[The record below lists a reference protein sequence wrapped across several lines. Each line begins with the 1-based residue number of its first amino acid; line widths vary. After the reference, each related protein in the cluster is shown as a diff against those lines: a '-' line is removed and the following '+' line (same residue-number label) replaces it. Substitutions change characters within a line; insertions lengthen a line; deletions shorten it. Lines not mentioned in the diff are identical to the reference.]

1 MSNTFATSTRALR
14 LASNIPL
21 EIFYEIIGY
30 VDNID
35 IRRNFG
41 MYTKLDLSKYAC
53 LEYVTRYVAPEYII
67 WTKNSDYKKYN
78 MRNLYDFPER
88 YTQPNI
94 NKDSLD
100 VQIIV
105 KPDSVKV
112 TFGIKR
118 LKLKTNEKMNE
129 IGTSIHNK
137 GSLDD
142 YFWDEI
148 QYQYVHV

>member
-1 MSNTFATSTRALR
+1 M
-14 LASNIPL
+14 SNIPL

-35 IRRNFG
+35 IRRNFS
-41 MYTKLDLSKYAC
+41 MYTKLDLSKYTC
-53 LEYVTRYVAPEYII
+53 LENVTRTIAPEYII
-67 WTKNSDYKKYN
+67 WTKNSDYKRYN

-105 KPDSVKV
+105 NPESVKI

-118 LKLKTNEKMNE
+118 LKRKTNENTKENV
-129 IGTSIHNK
+129 TSIHNK

-148 QYQYVHV
+148 HYQYVCV